1 MAGIHK
7 FVGPLKQWCWELCP
21 PEERSFPPEVEK
33 KRSRREEG
41 DGKKGRN
48 LQKREEKNAQ
58 SERSRAQTHGSE
70 SGNALIALGLS
81 HFPLSCIRVSE
92 APIGAS
98 SRISEGP
105 PELLSSVGR
114 FSSWVC
120 CFRRGFVSKHARESV
135 RKRSPGITPRPGIA
149 HTYIV
154 DT

>member
-1 MAGIHK
+1 MI
-7 FVGPLKQWCWELCP
+7 FLTNSLLKSLKVACTGVNNVPRHDPMKICKGGTTFHSL
-21 PEERSFPPEVEK
+21 SLTH
-33 KRSRREEG
+33 G
-41 DGKKGRN
+41 KGRT

-114 FSSWVC
+114 FSSCVC
-120 CFRRGFVSKHARESV
+120 CFRRCFVSKHARESV

-149 HTYIV
+149 HTHI
-154 DT
+154 